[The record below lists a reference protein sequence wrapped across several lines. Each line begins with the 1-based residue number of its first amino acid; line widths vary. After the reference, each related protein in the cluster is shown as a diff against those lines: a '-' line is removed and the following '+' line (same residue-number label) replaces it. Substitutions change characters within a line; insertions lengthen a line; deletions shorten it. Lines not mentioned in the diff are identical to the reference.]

1 MTSTL
6 THTSLLPHDGPSD
19 GARFWVRI
27 AHELSQAIASGVYEA
42 GQRLPSESAL
52 AAQFGVNRHTIRRS
66 LASLAQQGLL
76 RSEQGSGTYVEDFAV
91 DVMLGRRTRHRQ
103 SLAQA
108 GLRGSLQVLDAERL
122 RASAAQARALRLRP
136 RAAVLRL
143 LVLGVGGDR
152 PLHYSERYFPLPRFE
167 GLAEQVRQS
176 GSITA
181 AFQALGVPDYT
192 RVESRISAQMPT
204 AESAAWLKQPATRPV
219 LQVSSVNADTSGTP
233 IEFSVAWFAGDRVQ
247 LTVLHDEL

>member
-6 THTSLLPHDGPSD
+6 THSSFPGHDGE
-19 GARFWVRI
+19 RFWVRI
-27 AHELSQAIASGVYEA
+27 AQELSQAIASGVYEA

-108 GLRGSLQVLDAERL
+108 GLRGSLQVLDAGRV

-136 RAAVLRL
+136 RASVLRL
-143 LVLGVGGDR
+143 LVLGIGGDR

-167 GLAEQVRQS
+167 GLDEQVRQS
-176 GSITA
+176 GSITE
-181 AFQALGVPDYT
+181 AFRALGVADYT
-192 RVESRISAQMPT
+192 RVESRISAQMPSAET
-204 AESAAWLKQPATRPV
+204 ATWLRQPAMRPV
-219 LQVSSVNADTSGTP
+219 LQVSSVNADTGGQP
-233 IEFSVAWFAGDRVQ
+233 IEFSIAWFAGDRVQ
-247 LTVLHDEL
+247 LTVMHDEL